1 MRFSIILIP
10 LFILIVFIYAI
21 IKKTNAYES
30 FIYGAKE
37 GLNQSFDILPY
48 IISMYIAVK
57 VFNASGILEDILRLS
72 KIPPK
77 LIAQGIFRSFSSNA
91 SLSYMIDIF
100 NEYGPDSKLGMASS
114 VLQGATDTTFY
125 VLTLYFGSVKVT
137 NYRYSSFIGISSD
150 ILCLVLSILMYFYVF

>member
-1 MRFSIILIP
+1 
-10 LFILIVFIYAI
+10 
-21 IKKTNAYES
+21 
-30 FIYGAKE
+30 
-37 GLNQSFDILPY
+37 
-48 IISMYIAVK
+48 
-57 VFNASGILEDILRLS
+57 
-72 KIPPK
+72 
-77 LIAQGIFRSFSSNA
+77 
-91 SLSYMIDIF
+91 MIDIF